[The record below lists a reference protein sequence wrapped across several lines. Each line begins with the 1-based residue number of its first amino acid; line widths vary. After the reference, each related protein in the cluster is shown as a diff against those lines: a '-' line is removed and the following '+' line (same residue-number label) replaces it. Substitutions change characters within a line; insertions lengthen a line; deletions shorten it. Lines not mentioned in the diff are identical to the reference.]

1 MGSDQKNPPY
11 FNNFTPMFYKT
22 GPYNQSG
29 EWKGVMG
36 DVVSGKH
43 SVSLSAWSWFI
54 ERDSFLDFVPVVKDR
69 QILAVIP
76 RPPEVDPGL
85 FIRYKMCQSSTQL
98 LCETQVKSKIWQ
110 ILSNSL
116 DELNYPNF

>member
-1 MGSDQKNPPY
+1 
-11 FNNFTPMFYKT
+11 MFYKT

-54 ERDSFLDFVPVVKDR
+54 ERDSFLDFVPVVKGTTPILR
-69 QILAVIP
+69 QQRDWVGGVI
-76 RPPEVDPGL
+76 RMVFFADVQC
-85 FIRYKMCQSSTQL
+85 Y
-98 LCETQVKSKIWQ
+98 LC
-110 ILSNSL
+110 
-116 DELNYPNF
+116 

>member
-1 MGSDQKNPPY
+1 MKHLCGQGPD
-11 FNNFTPMFYKT
+11 NFKLL
-22 GPYNQSG
+22 GPYNLSG

-43 SVSLSAWSWFI
+43 SVSLSAWNWII

-76 RPPEVDPGL
+76 KPPEVDPGL
-85 FIRYKMCQSSTQL
+85 FIRLVHFKYFACKEYSYY
-98 LCETQVKSKIWQ
+98 LCAE
-110 ILSNSL
+110 NS
-116 DELNYPNF
+116 DKYNCV

>member
-1 MGSDQKNPPY
+1 MGFRPKKKTY

-98 LCETQVKSKIWQ
+98 LCETQVNSKIGQ
-110 ILSNSL
+110 ILIL
-116 DELNYPNF
+116 IFRLR